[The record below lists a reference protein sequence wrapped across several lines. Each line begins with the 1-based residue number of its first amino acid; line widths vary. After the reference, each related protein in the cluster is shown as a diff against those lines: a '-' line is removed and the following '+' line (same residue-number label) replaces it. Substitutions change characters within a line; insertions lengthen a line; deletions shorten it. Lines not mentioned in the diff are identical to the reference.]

1 MENKVRDGGMKPEE
15 GEDHAHHSSVSNR
28 LYANCRHDA
37 FFHCPGVNRDA
48 DQKVCRGKARVMAQS
63 RNE

>member
-1 MENKVRDGGMKPEE
+1 MKPEE

-28 LYANCRHDA
+28 LYANRRHDA
-37 FFHCPGVNRDA
+37 FFHCPGMNRGA
-48 DQKVCRGKARVMAQS
+48 DQKVCWGKVWVMTES